1 MDPGG
6 SSFSAFWVC
15 CLTLLPWPRDAPGPT
30 GNYLLAG
37 WLQLASAWLA
47 RYLLF
52 PEVLA
57 AQGQGFGVLP
67 FLQNFHVH
75 ALSVGGHDWGTE
87 PVLGYRAVVQARKKS
102 SQLFCYGEEFHLG
115 SQIGA

>member
-6 SSFSAFWVC
+6 SRRGAFWVC
-15 CLTLLPWPRDAPGPT
+15 CLILLPWPRDAPGPT

-37 WLQLASAWLA
+37 WLQLASAQLA
-47 RYLLF
+47 WYLF

-75 ALSVGGHDWGTE
+75 ALSIGGHDWGTTCLFWGTE
-87 PVLGYRAVVQARKKS
+87 LFKPERKVASYSVMVRNSILGVK
-102 SQLFCYGEEFHLG
+102 
-115 SQIGA
+115 